1 MGKFKFHLVLF
12 TVALIYGA
20 TFSIAKDVMPEYLR
34 SYGFIALRVGFAA
47 ILFWIVHLIFIKEK
61 VKGIKDYAELFVCGF
76 FGVALNMSLFF
87 KGLETSLPIHGA
99 VLMLAAPVFV
109 LIFQKMIYKVKITW
123 LQWLGIFTALIG
135 SFFLIAG
142 NGLQFDDTTWFGDLL
157 IVFNAISYAFYLVF
171 VKRVLEKYH
180 FVTVAKW
187 SFAFAFILVL
197 PLGYEQLMETNFVI
211 IPTFVW
217 GEILFVLFF
226 TTFLTYFLNA
236 YAIQNTSPSVVGSYI
251 YLQPLLATS
260 IAIILKKDF
269 LTWEKVALALL
280 IFAGVYMVNRKKL

>member
-1 MGKFKFHLVLF
+1 MGKLKFHLVLF
-12 TVALIYGA
+12 SVALIYGA
-20 TFSIAKDVMPEYLR
+20 TFSIAKDVMPTYLG
-34 SYGFIALRVGFAA
+34 SYSFIAFRVGFAT
-47 ILFWIVHLIFIKEK
+47 ILFWIVHSIFIKEK
-61 VKGIKDYAELFVCGF
+61 IKKRWDYLELFVCGF

-87 KGLETSLPIHGA
+87 KGLETSLPINGA

-109 LIFQKMIYKVKITW
+109 LIFQRLIYRVNISW

-142 NGLQFDDTTWFGDLL
+142 NGFQVGGSTWFGDLL

-180 FVTVAKW
+180 FITVAKW
-187 SFAFAFILVL
+187 SFTFALLLVL
-197 PLGYEQLMETNFVI
+197 PIGYQQIMETSYSG
-211 IPTFVW
+211 IPLFIW
-217 GEILFVLFF
+217 GEIFFVLFF

-260 IAIILKKDF
+260 IAILLKKDI
-269 LTWEKVALALL
+269 LTWEKVVLALL
-280 IFAGVYMVNRKKL
+280 IFVGVYMVNKRKL